1 MKAKVAYIAS
11 RVPSFLFDTL
21 PVVQKRDVGA
31 GTNFSDKA
39 ELVAWVEESGTAQDA
54 DTFMSITCQ
63 CGEFRAFVTKDDVPA
78 SDLTCGCGRKLIM
91 YGTT

>member
-21 PVVQKRDVGA
+21 PVVQKRGSGSGA
-31 GTNFSDKA
+31 NFSDKD
-39 ELVAWVEESGTAQDA
+39 ELIAWVEEVGTAQDA

-63 CGEFRAFVTKDDVPA
+63 CGEARVFETRDDVPA
-78 SDLTCGCGRKLIM
+78 VDLACGCGRKLIL
-91 YGTT
+91 YDI